1 MRSRKSSRVEVNE
14 QFEWPKSC
22 HLSVFFCCC
31 FKSPPVIC
39 APDNCS
45 EQMWQW
51 DGGREEK
58 YCRTNVDHFTSHWF
72 SHTTHSTYKCGALI
86 ASCCSRDI
94 YILYI
99 VYYIEETKLVL
110 IQYKTKSQGSQM
122 VVLFAK
128 WPSSLGL
135 QHNTYYQHQ
144 LSNSVLRGLMS
155 VDICVMFSMSSQN
168 PILSI

>member
-1 MRSRKSSRVEVNE
+1 MSNLSGQNPVTSR
-14 QFEWPKSC
+14 C
-22 HLSVFFCCC
+22 FFVVVLNLLLWSAPRIIALNRCDNGTEGERRNIAELMLII
-31 FKSPPVIC
+31 SPVT
-39 APDNCS
+39 
-45 EQMWQW
+45 
-51 DGGREEK
+51 G
-58 YCRTNVDHFTSHWF
+58 
-72 SHTTHSTYKCGALI
+72 SHTPHFSTHKCGALI

>member
-1 MRSRKSSRVEVNE
+1 MSSRVEVNE

-22 HLSVFFCCC
+22 HLSECFFCCC

-72 SHTTHSTYKCGALI
+72 SHTTLLHTQMWCTDCLLLLQ
-86 ASCCSRDI
+86 RH
-94 YILYI
+94 LYS

-110 IQYKTKSQGSQM
+110 IQYKTKSQGSKM

-144 LSNSVLRGLMS
+144 LSNSVLTGLMS